1 MKELLFIFSLLFNL
15 VALSFIYFFI
25 YKKGGMRF
33 IKKKLRIQ
41 QVHDD
46 NGFGPYYDQRKS
58 LFKYL
63 PQQSDDILF
72 IGHSLIDGCEW
83 AELLE
88 NPRVKN
94 RGINGEII
102 RGVLI
107 RIEEI
112 LITPPAKIFLMIG
125 TNDIDH
131 GFTAKEILN
140 NYTKII
146 SFLNKRCPDTK
157 IYLMGMLPVFKHLRH
172 QVNTIPEDFNS
183 GLQEL
188 ANQYSCTYVDLYHPL
203 QDNTGHL
210 VENYSNDGWH
220 LMGDGYEKV
229 KGILW
234 PLVND

>member
-1 MKELLFIFSLLFNL
+1 MKEILFIFSIVFNL
-15 VALSFIYFFI
+15 FAILFIYFFI
-25 YKKGGMRF
+25 CKKGGMRF

-41 QVHDD
+41 QVHED

-88 NPRVKN
+88 NPRIKN
-94 RGINGEII
+94 RGINGEIVK
-102 RGVLI
+102 GVLI
-107 RIEEI
+107 RVEEI

-131 GFTAKEILN
+131 GYEAPEILK
-140 NYTKII
+140 NYEKII
-146 SFLNKRCPDTK
+146 VFLNQRCPDTK
-157 IYLMGMLPVFKHLRH
+157 IYLISMLPVFKHLRH
-172 QVNTIPEDFNS
+172 QVNTIPEDFNT
-183 GLQEL
+183 GLL
-188 ANQYSCTYVDLYHPL
+188 KLTNKYNCHYVDLYNQL
-203 QDNTGHL
+203 QDANGHL

-220 LMGDGYEKV
+220 LMGEGYVKV